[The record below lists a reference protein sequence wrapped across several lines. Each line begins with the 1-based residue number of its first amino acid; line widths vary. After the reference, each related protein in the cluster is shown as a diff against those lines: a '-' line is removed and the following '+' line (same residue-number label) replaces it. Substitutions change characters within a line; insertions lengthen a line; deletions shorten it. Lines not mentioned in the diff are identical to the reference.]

1 MAEKFIQ
8 NVNAS
13 WAIVKNVVVG
23 DPTKSNPYL
32 KHYELF
38 CCVSVGSVDMCKP
51 MKPGEVV
58 LALARCY
65 SRHIVI
71 TRKNMLLWLEL
82 TATSAK

>member
-1 MAEKFIQ
+1 MGNPA
-8 NVNAS
+8 
-13 WAIVKNVVVG
+13 
-23 DPTKSNPYL
+23 KSNPDL

-38 CCVSVGSVDMCKP
+38 CCVSAGSVDMCKP

-58 LALARCY
+58 LALAASY